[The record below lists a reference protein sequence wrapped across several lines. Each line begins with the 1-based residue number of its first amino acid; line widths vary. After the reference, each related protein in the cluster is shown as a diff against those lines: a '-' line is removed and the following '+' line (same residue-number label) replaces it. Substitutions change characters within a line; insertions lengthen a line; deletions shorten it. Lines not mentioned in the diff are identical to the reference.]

1 MSTLADTFLD
11 DLDDLGD
18 SDDDDLE
25 TEQTADAAAGEAD
38 DSSDAAAHNGA
49 APMEQDETEK
59 ALRALGKRHVSLV
72 AKVRKSDNFLSHMQ
86 SLQDAIANSSS
97 SSSSSS
103 EQAEQK
109 AAPGG
114 NIEQDPEYQ
123 LIVRSNEL
131 IAAIDDELA
140 QVHRFV
146 VDTYSPKFPELESI
160 VTAPLEYV
168 RTVLLI
174 KNETDM
180 TRLPLETILPQTTV
194 MVVSVTGS
202 TTPGKPLSDEALSRA
217 LEGCEEFLGLCEAK
231 GALLSFVEGRMSVIA
246 PNVCAIIGSRI
257 AAQLMGLAGG
267 LVSMSRIPSC
277 NLQRLSNQSQGTPRR
292 LNVSIACRAVG
303 YSAKASRSIALH
315 IGLIIHSDVCQSAP
329 PYLRMR
335 ALKVAAAKVTLAAR
349 CDVHGT
355 DGNAATGLKFRA
367 ELEAKIEKWQ
377 EPDKAKIKKALP
389 KPDEVKKS
397 RRGGKRV
404 RRFKEKFAMT
414 DVRKEQ
420 NKMSFA
426 GESYEYGDSAMGRDF
441 GMLGKAGGKM
451 RAPAQKEQKQ
461 TVTKKM
467 RVANLSSGTTNG
479 MSSSLVFTP
488 IQGLELVNPNAD
500 KEQKVKAANAK
511 WFDSSSGFMSARP
524 K

>member
-18 SDDDDLE
+18 SDDDELD
-25 TEQTADAAAGEAD
+25 TEPNADAASGEAD
-38 DSSDAAAHNGA
+38 DGVAGSDAAAHSGV

-86 SLQDAIANSSS
+86 SLQDAVANS

-168 RTVLLI
+168 RAVLLI

-202 TTPGKPLSDEALSRA
+202 TTPGKPLSEEALSRA

-277 NLQRLSNQSQGTPRR
+277 NLQ
-292 LNVSIACRAVG
+292 VSTVAV
-303 YSAKASRSIALH
+303 YYA
-315 IGLIIHSDVCQSAP
+315 V
-329 PYLRMR
+329 
-335 ALKVAAAKVTLAAR
+335 
-349 CDVHGT
+349 
-355 DGNAATGLKFRA
+355 
-367 ELEAKIEKWQ
+367 
-377 EPDKAKIKKALP
+377 
-389 KPDEVKKS
+389 
-397 RRGGKRV
+397 
-404 RRFKEKFAMT
+404 
-414 DVRKEQ
+414 
-420 NKMSFA
+420 
-426 GESYEYGDSAMGRDF
+426 
-441 GMLGKAGGKM
+441 
-451 RAPAQKEQKQ
+451 
-461 TVTKKM
+461 
-467 RVANLSSGTTNG
+467 
-479 MSSSLVFTP
+479 
-488 IQGLELVNPNAD
+488 
-500 KEQKVKAANAK
+500 
-511 WFDSSSGFMSARP
+511 
-524 K
+524 

>member
-18 SDDDDLE
+18 SDDDDLD

-38 DSSDAAAHNGA
+38 DSAAAGSDAAGHSGV

-72 AKVRKSDNFLSHMQ
+72 AKVRKSDSFLSHMQ

-97 SSSSSS
+97 SNSSSS

-202 TTPGKPLSDEALSRA
+202 TTPGKPLSEEALSRA

-277 NLQRLSNQSQGTPRR
+277 NLQ
-292 LNVSIACRAVG
+292 VS
-303 YSAKASRSIALH
+303 
-315 IGLIIHSDVCQSAP
+315 
-329 PYLRMR
+329 
-335 ALKVAAAKVTLAAR
+335 
-349 CDVHGT
+349 
-355 DGNAATGLKFRA
+355 AAT
-367 ELEAKIEKWQ
+367 
-377 EPDKAKIKKALP
+377 
-389 KPDEVKKS
+389 
-397 RRGGKRV
+397 
-404 RRFKEKFAMT
+404 
-414 DVRKEQ
+414 
-420 NKMSFA
+420 
-426 GESYEYGDSAMGRDF
+426 
-441 GMLGKAGGKM
+441 
-451 RAPAQKEQKQ
+451 
-461 TVTKKM
+461 
-467 RVANLSSGTTNG
+467 
-479 MSSSLVFTP
+479 FT
-488 IQGLELVNPNAD
+488 
-500 KEQKVKAANAK
+500 
-511 WFDSSSGFMSARP
+511 
-524 K
+524 